1 MKFTAEALR
10 GKKIGFFGLGKSNLD
25 LLQTLPLE
33 RCEIILRSEG
43 KIDRG
48 TLPRKLLLPR
58 ILDGERAFLDIRED
72 VLFLSPSMRRDRREL
87 SDAVARGV
95 VFSSDAELFFE
106 NARAPIYAVTGSD
119 GKSTTATLAE
129 KLLLKSRNA
138 LLVGNIG
145 QPMFSSLSRNADC
158 YVAELSSFML
168 SYITPKVRRAAITN
182 ITPNHLDWHSS
193 FEEYKSVKL
202 GIFREAEEKILCFD
216 DEILSDY
223 ARENDVFAISSTRLS
238 FHELVRTAKAH
249 IYLTVEGEHILLNG
263 ERLLPLG
270 EIGRSEEHN
279 LRNLMTAI
287 ALTYGEVDVGEI
299 REVAK
304 EFPGLPHRCDLVLQ
318 RDGIDFYDSSID
330 STPSRTVKTLTA
342 LGRRCVIILGG
353 RGKGCGF
360 SELCPALAK
369 YAEYAVIC
377 GECADEIY
385 RDVKGSCRTVMVDDF
400 DCAVD
405 FATELGR
412 LCGCVL
418 LSPAATSYDAF
429 SNYEKRGERFKFLV
443 KNIDTK

>member
-48 TLPRKLLLPR
+48 TLPRKLLLPK

-72 VLFLSPSMRRDRREL
+72 VLFLSPSVRRDRREL

-129 KLLLKSRNA
+129 KLLLKNRNA

-202 GIFREAEEKILCFD
+202 GIFREAEEKIL
-216 DEILSDY
+216 
-223 ARENDVFAISSTRLS
+223 
-238 FHELVRTAKAH
+238 
-249 IYLTVEGEHILLNG
+249 
-263 ERLLPLG
+263 
-270 EIGRSEEHN
+270 
-279 LRNLMTAI
+279 
-287 ALTYGEVDVGEI
+287 
-299 REVAK
+299 
-304 EFPGLPHRCDLVLQ
+304 
-318 RDGIDFYDSSID
+318 
-330 STPSRTVKTLTA
+330 
-342 LGRRCVIILGG
+342 
-353 RGKGCGF
+353 
-360 SELCPALAK
+360 
-369 YAEYAVIC
+369 
-377 GECADEIY
+377 
-385 RDVKGSCRTVMVDDF
+385 
-400 DCAVD
+400 
-405 FATELGR
+405 
-412 LCGCVL
+412 
-418 LSPAATSYDAF
+418 
-429 SNYEKRGERFKFLV
+429 
-443 KNIDTK
+443 